1 MILFLNYFQLSF
13 DVWKKKFRYEFHG
26 KLNKNSLMDKKFP
39 TEIFVP
45 KIHYPNKKYIVKTS
59 KDITWRV
66 SPQNEDI
73 LQLFI
78 KPSLF
83 TNEVT
88 RTSSFISIS
97 PKLAIVWMLCF
108 GIMDLQLAMNSNT
121 KSNNFFFQLW
131 DSIVLLGLI
140 L

>member
-1 MILFLNYFQLSF
+1 
-13 DVWKKKFRYEFHG
+13 
-26 KLNKNSLMDKKFP
+26 MDKKFP

-59 KDITWRV
+59 KDLTWRV

-88 RTSSFISIS
+88 TTSSFITIT
-97 PKLAIVWMLCF
+97 PQQAIM
-108 GIMDLQLAMNSNT
+108 
-121 KSNNFFFQLW
+121 
-131 DSIVLLGLI
+131 
-140 L
+140 